1 MKMGVK
7 EFLLIFKQF
16 SKEDQIKIAE
26 KIALQTFKDRWVLLD
41 EVLPDTDEFSEADI
55 VAEVNAVR
63 YGEEETLPY
72 SSSSSN
78 LRG

>member
-41 EVLPDTDEFSEADI
+41 GVLSDTDEISEADI

-63 YGEEETLPY
+63 YGEEETH
-72 SSSSSN
+72 
-78 LRG
+78 

>member
-41 EVLPDTDEFSEADI
+41 EVLSDTDEISEADI

-63 YGEEETLPY
+63 CGKEETH
-72 SSSSSN
+72 
-78 LRG
+78 